1 MDMDTRKLDRL
12 VAAFE
17 SHDIHVASN
26 LRPGASDRE
35 LDELAAHLGFA
46 IPEAVRV
53 LYRWHDGHHDPDAE
67 DVLLFRDNQFLRLE
81 DIPDA
86 HHFMVSTYADD
97 PNEDLIDPGVDLA
110 TCVPIAAFMGSTYAV
125 ACGRQRLT
133 DRSMHP
139 VVGAF
144 HGIDLYF
151 HSVES
156 MIDTCIDWVEQPEY
170 EQYGEAPNE
179 MAIWRRHNP
188 GVF

>member
-1 MDMDTRKLDRL
+1 MDTSKLDRL

-17 SHDIHVASN
+17 ARGIAVASN

-46 IPEAVRV
+46 IPTEVRV
-53 LYRWHDGHHDPDAE
+53 LYRWRDGHHDPDASN
-67 DVLLFRDNQFLRLE
+67 VLLFRDNTFLRLE

-86 HHFMVSTYADD
+86 HHYMVSTYAED
-97 PNEDLIDPGVDLA
+97 PNGDFIDPGVDLA
-110 TCVPIAAFMGSTYAV
+110 TSVPIAAFMGSTYAV
-125 ACGRQRLT
+125 ACGRQQLT
-133 DRSMHP
+133 DRSTHP
-139 VVGAF
+139 IVGVF

-156 MIDTCIDWVEQPEY
+156 MIDTCIEWVEQPAY
-170 EQYGEAPNE
+170 DRYAEAPNE